1 MNMCEIEDIRQW
13 RGHDVLDESGSKVGQ
28 LEAVYV
34 DTGTD
39 QPSFVTVRI
48 GLPTR
53 QRLVFAP
60 LDGAKV
66 GPGHL
71 RVARGKKQIKSS
83 PAIGTDGELLAGE
96 EQAVFAHYDLPYQ
109 AAPDERRLARR

>member
-1 MNMCEIEDIRQW
+1 MFAIEDMREW
-13 RGHDVLDESGSKVGQ
+13 RGHDVVDPSGSRIGE

-34 DTGTD
+34 DTATD
-39 QPSFVTVRI
+39 QPSFATVKV

-60 LDGAKV
+60 LAGAAV

-71 RVARGKKQIKSS
+71 RLAHDKKEVKGAPS
-83 PAIGTDGELLAGE
+83 IGTDGELPASE
-96 EQAVFAHYDLPYQ
+96 EQAVFEYYDLPYG
-109 AAPDERRLARR
+109 AGPTERRLGRR